1 MRQSFFKVFSFAI
14 AFCIM
19 FSACIFAAETFDG
32 DIADIISYKEK
43 SCSAKN
49 IGELIDKDFS
59 VNAGNGGELYIIAL
73 ARLSSEEDFSGYAKN
88 LASYI
93 SNERYVFPVT
103 GEKYAL
109 VFLSLGIKSGYIEY
123 AANNFIG
130 NGGLMSYIYGLH
142 LLNNGVECEK
152 YTPVSLAEKI
162 ISFLNEDGGFSV
174 TGSASDIDVTSMA
187 ITALAPF
194 YEKNDDVKKAID
206 SSLLFISK
214 NQLESGGF
222 SSYGVENCESAAQVI
237 TALCALN
244 IDPETDERF
253 IKNGNTAMD
262 SMLSFR
268 CGDGSFSH
276 VFGEEENGMA
286 TEQAFFALCSLK
298 HFKNGETSL
307 FLFGN
312 TEDRTPS
319 DFEDVTFGGEEIYE
333 KQQKRI
339 DIKKI
344 ICLSVISVSVFVIVI
359 LLIPK
364 KKKRE
369 VYDEK

>member
-1 MRQSFFKVFSFAI
+1 MRQSFFKIFSFAI

-32 DIADIISYKEK
+32 DIANIISYKEK

-88 LASYI
+88 LASYL

-109 VFLSLGIKSGYIEY
+109 VFLSLGIKSRYIEY

-130 NGGLMSYIYGLH
+130 NGGLMSFVYGLH
-142 LLNNGVECEK
+142 LLNNGAECEK
-152 YTPVSLAEKI
+152 YTPLSLAEKI
-162 ISFLNEDGGFSV
+162 ISFLNADGGFSV
-174 TGSASDIDVTSMA
+174 TGSSSDIDVTSMA

-194 YEKNDDVKKAID
+194 YSKNDNVKKAVD

-253 IKNGNTAMD
+253 IKNGNTAVD
-262 SMLSFR
+262 SMISFKR
-268 CGDGSFSH
+268 GDGSFSH
-276 VFGEEENGMA
+276 VLGGEENGMA

-298 HFKNGETSL
+298 CFENGENPL

-319 DFEDVTFGGEEIYE
+319 DFEDVTFGGEEIHENPE
-333 KQQKRI
+333 KRA
-339 DIKKI
+339 DIKKTVCI
-344 ICLSVISVSVFVIVI
+344 SVISVSVFIIVI

-364 KKKRE
+364 KKKQNDRE
-369 VYDEK
+369 K

>member
-1 MRQSFFKVFSFAI
+1 
-14 AFCIM
+14 M

-73 ARLSSEEDFSGYAKN
+73 ARLSSEEDYSGYAKN
-88 LASYI
+88 LASYL

-109 VFLSLGIKSGYIEY
+109 VFLSLGIKSGYIEH

-142 LLNNGVECEK
+142 LLNNGVECGK

-194 YEKNDDVKKAID
+194 YEKNDDVKKAVD

-253 IKNGNTAMD
+253 IKNGNTAVD
-262 SMLSFR
+262 SMLSFKR
-268 CGDGSFSH
+268 GDGSFSH

-298 HFKNGETSL
+298 RFKNGETSL